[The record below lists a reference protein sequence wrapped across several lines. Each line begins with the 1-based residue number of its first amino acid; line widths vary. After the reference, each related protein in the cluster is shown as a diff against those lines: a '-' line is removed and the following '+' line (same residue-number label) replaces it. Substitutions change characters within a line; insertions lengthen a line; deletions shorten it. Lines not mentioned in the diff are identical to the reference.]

1 MAVYSHI
8 LWCSF
13 YLADY
18 SMGYV
23 IAYQVRKFLSTR
35 KFAPEMERICALG
48 SIYPES
54 WMKAAVGEPISA
66 RPLLRDAAA
75 ACARIRPRK

>member
-1 MAVYSHI
+1 MSVYSHI

-23 IAYQVRKFLSTR
+23 IAYQVRKYLATR
-35 KFAPEMERICALG
+35 KFAPEMERLCALG
-48 SIYPES
+48 CIYPEQ
-54 WMKAAVGEPISA
+54 WMKAAVGQGISA
-66 RPLLRDAAA
+66 APLLDDVKKAAQRA
-75 ACARIRPRK
+75 LK